1 MMMEAVICPRPRKRK
16 LGNLYMVRTDLLMIT
31 IRKDDTPYKIA
42 EVTRLKRVTAMI
54 EIESGDSSTYFCT
67 SRTVCYV

>member
-42 EVTRLKRVTAMI
+42 EVTRLKRVAAM
-54 EIESGDSSTYFCT
+54 IESGDSKNDFCT
-67 SRTVCYV
+67 SWTLCYG